1 MIQPVVE
8 GDGDVV
14 AAPELLRRLR
24 SEAAAFEL
32 QIGKPIRRPRSHL
45 TREEFLPPTIE
56 LARRQPG
63 CSSILI
69 LFDGDD
75 DCPREL
81 GPRVQGWAVQASRG
95 IPCVVVM
102 AHREYEAWFLASV
115 ESLRGRCGIRNDANA
130 PANPETPRG
139 AKEALESLMAHGAS
153 YHETADQVSLTAQ
166 FDMATAYRRSRSF
179 RRMASAFGALLEA
192 EGAAS
197 GTWPPAAWRQ

>member
-24 SEAAAFEL
+24 DEASAFEV
-32 QIGKPIRRPRSHL
+32 QIGRPIRRPRAQL

-75 DCPREL
+75 DCPGEL
-81 GPRVQGWAVQASRG
+81 APRVQAWAIRASRG
-95 IPCVVVM
+95 IPCVVVV
-102 AHREYEAWFLASV
+102 AQREYEAWFLASV
-115 ESLRGRCGIRNDANA
+115 ESLRGRCGIRGDAM
-130 PANPETPRG
+130 PPENPEAPRG
-139 AKEALESLMAHGAS
+139 AKEALESLMVPGVS

-166 FDMATAYRRSRSF
+166 FDMAAAYRRSRSF
-179 RRMASAFGALLEA
+179 RRMASAFGALLRA
-192 EGAAS
+192 EGAVA
-197 GTWPPAAWRQ
+197 GPWPPTAWRE